1 MAKLT
6 AGIATHHVSGLS
18 FRFAAGFME
27 AWPDNVNPSPIMQP
41 PEPQLLTDLKCQ
53 VINWPAMNVH
63 GGGEDRYELKPSGDK
78 SWQCAVITGKSRMT
92 NDEDFSNGKS
102 FRGHLAITYR
112 DEDKRTNLDGR
123 RYRDRFR
130 AFFL

>member
-1 MAKLT
+1 MY
-6 AGIATHHVSGLS
+6 
-18 FRFAAGFME
+18 M
-27 AWPDNVNPSPIMQP
+27 
-41 PEPQLLTDLKCQ
+41 
-53 VINWPAMNVH
+53 